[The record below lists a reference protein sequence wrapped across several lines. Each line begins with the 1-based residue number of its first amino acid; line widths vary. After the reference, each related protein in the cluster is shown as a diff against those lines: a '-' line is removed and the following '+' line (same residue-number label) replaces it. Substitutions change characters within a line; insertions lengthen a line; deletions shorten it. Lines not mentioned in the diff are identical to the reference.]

1 LRFEID
7 QWDTPSRHKECE
19 MKATA
24 FWLIMAGGSVA
35 IGYAMAL
42 MMELL

>member
-1 LRFEID
+1 
-7 QWDTPSRHKECE
+7 

-24 FWLIMAGGSVA
+24 FWLMMAGGSVG
-35 IGYAMAL
+35 IGYVMAL